1 MWYGKLISFH
11 YDVWQAFGSIY
22 IKQFFMK
29 MIFTFLIA
37 TFILPCM
44 SFVSTEEID
53 DVVSALNKGDAATMA
68 KFFDNNVEISVLG
81 KTGTYNTKQAESI
94 LKDFFDNN
102 PIESFE
108 MLHKGENNGATYC
121 TGNLKTK
128 NGVYRTTVFMK
139 IKGDKNAIQTLRFEL
154 LK

>member
-1 MWYGKLISFH
+1 
-11 YDVWQAFGSIY
+11 
-22 IKQFFMK
+22 MK
-29 MIFTFLIA
+29 TIFTFLIA
-37 TFILPCM
+37 VVILPYM
-44 SFVSTEEID
+44 SFVSIEEVD
-53 DVVSALNKGDAATMA
+53 DVISALNKGDAATMA
-68 KFFDNNVEISVLG
+68 KFFDNNVEISILG
-81 KTGTYNTKQAESI
+81 KTGIYSTKQAESI

-102 PIESFE
+102 PVESFE

-139 IKGDKNAIQTLRFEL
+139 IKGAKNVLQTLRFEL